1 MKYKMEDIVFRRY
14 SKIAHLLTF
23 TLSLTSSKL
32 IKKIL
37 SFLVDQERRFPSEK
51 RKEEKIGEGG
61 WLIGART
68 SPDRKQALTRRH
80 GVCFVAAACCMLAC
94 TDVTST
100 TGRCTAVVG
109 PTGALM
115 VVGGE
120 KGNVTLRR
128 ACLTKAWL
136 PCPHPTIN
144 NQLWR

>member
-1 MKYKMEDIVFRRY
+1 MEDIVFRGY

-51 RKEEKIGEGG
+51 RKEEKIGEEG

-100 TGRCTAVVG
+100 TGRCTPVVG